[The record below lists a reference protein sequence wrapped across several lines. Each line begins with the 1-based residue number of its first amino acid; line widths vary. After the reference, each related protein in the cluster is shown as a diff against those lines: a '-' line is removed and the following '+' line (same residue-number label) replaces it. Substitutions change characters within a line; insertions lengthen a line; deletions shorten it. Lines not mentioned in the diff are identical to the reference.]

1 MKKTKLTILITLFT
15 LSFYAQNN
23 SPEKQLLSLQTLV
36 SGLSIGGYGEM
47 TYNNPDSGSSELDV
61 QRLVILFAYKF
72 DDRVSFF
79 AEIEFEHVKEV
90 YVEQAFLNYG
100 VSNNFSIK
108 GGLLLVPMG
117 IINEYHEPT
126 TYNGV
131 ERPSLNNK
139 LVPTTWREMGI
150 GATGR
155 INSMSLKYQAY
166 IMNGFVSYNGE
177 YKLKGTNGLRSGRQ
191 KGAESIGSN
200 ANFASKVDYYGLPGL
215 KLGLSFYN
223 GKTQTTDKSIIGS
236 QVGVSMLGL
245 DARYV
250 KNRFTARSEYIDAS
264 LSNTDLY
271 NDASGKDL
279 GSKMSG
285 YYVEA
290 AYNLLPTANRQK
302 LDAFVRYEDFDTH
315 SSVAG
320 SLTKNTS
327 FHRIETTFGLS
338 YHLADGAV
346 FKMDWQSK
354 GTAVADSKAKGQ
366 FNMGIGVFF

>member
-1 MKKTKLTILITLFT
+1 MEKTKLTVLITLFT

-72 DDRVSFF
+72 DDRVSFI

-100 VSNNFSIK
+100 VSDNFSIK

-271 NDASGKDL
+271 NNVSGKDL

-290 AYNLLPTANRQK
+290 AYNLFPTASRQK

-327 FHRIETTFGLS
+327 FHRKETTFGLS

-354 GTAVADSKAKGQ
+354 GTAAADSKAKGQ

>member
-23 SPEKQLLSLQTLV
+23 SSEKQLLSLQTLV

-100 VSNNFSIK
+100 VSDNFSIK

-139 LVPTTWREMGI
+139 LVPTTW
-150 GATGR
+150 
-155 INSMSLKYQAY
+155 
-166 IMNGFVSYNGE
+166 
-177 YKLKGTNGLRSGRQ
+177 
-191 KGAESIGSN
+191 
-200 ANFASKVDYYGLPGL
+200 
-215 KLGLSFYN
+215 
-223 GKTQTTDKSIIGS
+223 
-236 QVGVSMLGL
+236 
-245 DARYV
+245 
-250 KNRFTARSEYIDAS
+250 
-264 LSNTDLY
+264 
-271 NDASGKDL
+271 
-279 GSKMSG
+279 
-285 YYVEA
+285 
-290 AYNLLPTANRQK
+290 
-302 LDAFVRYEDFDTH
+302 
-315 SSVAG
+315 
-320 SLTKNTS
+320 
-327 FHRIETTFGLS
+327 
-338 YHLADGAV
+338 
-346 FKMDWQSK
+346 
-354 GTAVADSKAKGQ
+354 
-366 FNMGIGVFF
+366 

>member
-23 SPEKQLLSLQTLV
+23 SSEKQLLSLQNLV

-72 DDRVSFF
+72 DDRVSFI

-100 VSNNFSIK
+100 VSDNFSIK

-200 ANFASKVDYYGLPGL
+200 ANFSSKVDYYGLPGL

-271 NDASGKDL
+271 NDASGK
-279 GSKMSG
+279 
-285 YYVEA
+285 
-290 AYNLLPTANRQK
+290 
-302 LDAFVRYEDFDTH
+302 
-315 SSVAG
+315 
-320 SLTKNTS
+320 
-327 FHRIETTFGLS
+327 I
-338 YHLADGAV
+338 
-346 FKMDWQSK
+346 
-354 GTAVADSKAKGQ
+354 
-366 FNMGIGVFF
+366 